1 MRLPKLDFKPMKNLL
16 NLYDRSKHI
25 NYLTEILSGLTVSL
39 ALVPEAIAF
48 ALIAGLSPLTGLY
61 AAFSIGLITS
71 LFGGRPGMISGAT
84 GAVAV
89 VIVSLAQ
96 SHGVE
101 YIFATVVLAGMIQM
115 LAGALKLGKFIRL
128 VPHSVM
134 FGFVNG
140 LAIVIF
146 LAQLASF
153 KVAGENGEL
162 GWMIGDQL
170 NVMLGLVFLT
180 MLIIWGLP
188 KLTKAVPASLTA
200 ILVVSAIVLGLDIDT
215 RNVGD
220 ISSIKG
226 GFPPFHIPE
235 VPLTLETLSIIFPY
249 AFIVAG
255 VGLIESLLTLNL
267 IDEITETRGKSNKEA
282 MAQGLA
288 NVVTGFFSGM
298 GGCAMIG
305 QSLINI
311 SSGARARLSGIVAS
325 VMLLVFIMFGAE
337 YIEKMPIAA
346 LTGLMIMVAIG
357 TFEWASIRA
366 IGRMPTRDNLVGFL
380 VAGITVLLHNLAL
393 AVLIGVII
401 SALVFAWENAKRIRA
416 RKYVDED
423 GTKHYEIYGP
433 LFFGSVQAFAEKFD
447 IATDPDVVIIDFRE
461 SRVNDM
467 SGIRAIG
474 RMPTR
479 DNLVGFLVAG
489 ITVLL
494 HNLALAVLIGVI
506 ISALVFAWENA
517 KRIRARKYVDE
528 DGTKHYEIYG
538 PLFFGSV
545 QAFAEKFDIATDP
558 DVVIID
564 FRESRV
570 NDMSGI
576 EALNKIT
583 ERYTRAGKEL
593 HLRHLSPDCLKL
605 LKNAEKII
613 DVNIIEDPTYKVAVE
628 I

>member
-1 MRLPKLDFKPMKNLL
+1 MNNLF
-16 NLYDRSKHI
+16 NLFDRSGRI
-25 NYLTEILSGLTVSL
+25 NYLTEILSGLTVAL

-71 LFGGRPGMISGAT
+71 IFGGRPGMISGAT

-101 YIFATVVLAGMIQM
+101 YIFATVVLAGLIQM

-146 LAQLASF
+146 MAQLASF
-153 KVAGENGEL
+153 QVTGAEGEPSWMVGE
-162 GWMIGDQL
+162 QL
-170 NVMLGLVFLT
+170 NVMLGLVGLT

-188 KLTKAVPASLTA
+188 KLTRAVPASLTA
-200 ILVVSAIVLGLDIDT
+200 ILVCTAIVLGLDIET
-215 RNVGD
+215 RSVGD
-220 ISSIKG
+220 ISSIQG

-235 VPLTLETLSIIFPY
+235 VPFNLGTLSIIFPY

-255 VGLIESLLTLNL
+255 VGLIESQLTLNL

-282 MAQGLA
+282 VAQGLA

-311 SSGARARLSGIVAS
+311 SSGARERLSGIVAS
-325 VMLLVFIMFGAE
+325 VMLLMFIMFGANT
-337 YIEKMPIAA
+337 IEKMPIAA

-366 IGRMPTRDNLVGFL
+366 IGRMPTRDNLIGFL
-380 VAGITVLLHNLAL
+380 VAGVTVLLHNLAL
-393 AVLIGVII
+393 AVLVGVII

-416 RKYVDED
+416 RKYVDD
-423 GTKHYEIYGP
+423 KGTKHYEIYGP
-433 LFFGSVQAFAEKFD
+433 LFFGSVQAFTEKFD
-447 IATDPDVVIIDFRE
+447 VANDPDVVIIDF
-461 SRVNDM
+461 
-467 SGIRAIG
+467 A
-474 RMPTR
+474 
-479 DNLVGFLVAG
+479 
-489 ITVLL
+489 
-494 HNLALAVLIGVI
+494 
-506 ISALVFAWENA
+506 
-517 KRIRARKYVDE
+517 
-528 DGTKHYEIYG
+528 
-538 PLFFGSV
+538 
-545 QAFAEKFDIATDP
+545 
-558 DVVIID
+558 
-564 FRESRV
+564 ESRV

-583 ERYTRAGKEL
+583 ERYLRVGKEL